1 MNLPVRT
8 ARPAFRA
15 AAARLSAY
23 AAFGVS
29 FAFAAAIIFGIF
41 G

>member
-1 MNLPVRT
+1 MNRPMRS
-8 ARPAFRA
+8 ARPAIRVA
-15 AAARLSAY
+15 VARLPAY

-29 FAFAAAIIFGIF
+29 FAFAAAIVFGLV

>member
-1 MNLPVRT
+1 MNHPVRV
-8 ARPAFRA
+8 ARPAFRF

-29 FAFAAAIIFGIF
+29 FAFAAAIVFGIL